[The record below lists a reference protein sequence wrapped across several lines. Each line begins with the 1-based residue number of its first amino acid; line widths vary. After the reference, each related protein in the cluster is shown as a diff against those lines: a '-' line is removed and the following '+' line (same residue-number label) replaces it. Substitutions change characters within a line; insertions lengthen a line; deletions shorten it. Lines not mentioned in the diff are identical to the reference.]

1 MKNIEIRPKFQNLIP
16 RLAAH
21 ELAKLETSIIAE
33 GIREPLTIGVIE
45 EVNVHG
51 VTTTARVLVD
61 GHHRTR
67 SQKSMGCHPHPR
79 D

>member
-1 MKNIEIRPKFQNLIP
+1 VKNIEIRPKFQNLIP

-45 EVNVHG
+45 EVNVHASPRPPG
-51 VTTTARVLVD
+51 SRG